1 MSGLIVVAVDPATG
15 SKEALRWAAA
25 EARLRQARLHAV
37 MAWRAPRPPAAPAAR
52 PPVALDLSPA
62 DAQADADARLARM
75 VADALGTG
83 HGAWCLAVHGTT
95 LPVLL
100 TATHDADLL
109 VLDPPRPTDLTRAK
123 ASLLAPQLVF
133 RVPCPV
139 VVIPPRAAWAPTL
152 IGQAG

>member
-15 SKEALRWAAA
+15 SKEALRWAAG

-37 MAWRAPRPPAAPAAR
+37 MAWRAARPPAAPAAR
-52 PPVALDLSPA
+52 PPVALTLSPA

-75 VADALGTG
+75 VADALGAAHTTC
-83 HGAWCLAVHGTT
+83 CLAVHGAT
-95 LPVLL
+95 LAVLL
-100 TATHDADLL
+100 TAAQDADLL

-139 VVIPPRAAWAPTL
+139 VVIPPRAA
-152 IGQAG
+152 